1 MYNICYCII
10 PGLNQ
15 CGKIMPS
22 LIPAMLPPAPP
33 TDPELLLFTLK
44 TTHSGKKS
52 SSSPS
57 HSTDEEMEAQGCG
70 GTCPKEPRKLV
81 ADAVSQPIPYF
92 CLFVTIPCP
101 QECVLSPF

>member
-1 MYNICYCII
+1 
-10 PGLNQ
+10 
-15 CGKIMPS
+15 
-22 LIPAMLPPAPP
+22 MLLYYSWAESVWKNHAQLDSSNASPCPPH
-33 TDPELLLFTLK
+33 PELLLFTLK